1 MQKVKSPPF
10 NFYIKI
16 GDQVSYKVSRR
27 IMSLLALSCMCL
39 YLIRITH
46 SVLRLLITFEVL
58 SIIGATVLVL
68 GILSGALQI
77 FICVAVLTAVVGLTI
92 WVCNN

>member
-1 MQKVKSPPF
+1 MQKVKIFSYNF
-10 NFYIKI
+10 NIKI
-16 GDQVSYKVSRR
+16 GIKVFIRASKGLV
-27 IMSLLALSCMCL
+27 SLLALCCMCM
-39 YLIRITH
+39 YIIRITH

>member
-1 MQKVKSPPF
+1 MQKVKSSPF

-16 GDQVSYKVSRR
+16 GIKVSLKFLYSF
-27 IMSLLALSCMCL
+27 MSLLALSCMCL

-46 SVLRLLITFEVL
+46 SVLRLLIAFEVL

-92 WVCNN
+92 

>member
-1 MQKVKSPPF
+1 L
-10 NFYIKI
+10 
-16 GDQVSYKVSRR
+16 
-27 IMSLLALSCMCL
+27 SLLTLCFMSL
-39 YLIRITH
+39 YLIRVTH

-68 GILSGALQI
+68 GVLSGALQI

>member
-1 MQKVKSPPF
+1 MQKVKSSF
-10 NFYIKI
+10 FHFYIKI
-16 GDQVSYKVSRR
+16 GTIVVYKVSKGL
-27 IMSLLALSCMCL
+27 MSLLALSCMCL

>member
-1 MQKVKSPPF
+1 
-10 NFYIKI
+10 
-16 GDQVSYKVSRR
+16 
-27 IMSLLALSCMCL
+27 MSILALSCMCL
-39 YLIRITH
+39 YLIRIAH

-92 WVCNN
+92 